1 MARPRSFDEKTVLD
15 CLTRL
20 FWEQGYRS
28 TTYAQ
33 AVAASGLR
41 EPSLYGAF
49 GNKQALFSKCLVH
62 YLENYASQADVSSQR
77 QNAPLKQ
84 LHAFCTS
91 FIESLVS
98 PNTPAGCFYTNSVA
112 EARGMEAPLQNMI
125 ADVRNQLEEKIGNWL
140 KEAKK
145 LKQLKPNIHTTNTAS
160 LILSQLIGMGITAQ
174 FNTTLVAPAAK
185 ACLKGI
191 DDLEQ
196 QSVSKP

>member
-49 GNKQALFSKCLVH
+49 GNKQALFSKCLTH
-62 YLENYASQADVSSQR
+62 YLENYAPETDLS
-77 QNAPLKQ
+77 APKQGSPLTQLK
-84 LHAFCTS
+84 AFCST
-91 FIESLVS
+91 FIDSLVS
-98 PNTPAGCFYTNSVA
+98 PDTPAGCFYTNSVA
-112 EARGMEAPLQNMI
+112 EARSMETPLQEMI
-125 ADVRNQLEEKIGNWL
+125 ATVRNQLEAKIEKWL
-140 KEAKK
+140 NEAKAN
-145 LKQLKPNIHTTNTAS
+145 KQLKPGIHTADTAS

-174 FNTTLVAPAAK
+174 IDTSLVETAAN

-191 DDLEQ
+191 ENLE
-196 QSVSKP
+196 K